1 MTTRRGFLKFLSAA
15 PAAAAVVP
23 GALIGGEPAANVGLR
38 PGWAPS
44 AFDRSAAGGLQVDS
58 YRAWIRENG
67 FHEKQIENIRRSAKA
82 FPVSIDPDIAAFR
95 SMSEAAKRRLQVE
108 REVQKHI
115 DFTIGSWD
123 FDDWREAIV
132 KSLGFYPQ
140 G

>member
-23 GALIGGEPAANVGLR
+23 GALIGGEPAENAALR
-38 PGWAPS
+38 PGWGSSGS
-44 AFDRSAAGGLQVDS
+44 ALVPPKPDA

-67 FHEKQIENIRRSAKA
+67 FHKKQIENIRRNAKS

-95 SMSEAAKRRLQVE
+95 SMSEATKRRLQVE

-115 DFTIGSWD
+115 DFTIGGWD